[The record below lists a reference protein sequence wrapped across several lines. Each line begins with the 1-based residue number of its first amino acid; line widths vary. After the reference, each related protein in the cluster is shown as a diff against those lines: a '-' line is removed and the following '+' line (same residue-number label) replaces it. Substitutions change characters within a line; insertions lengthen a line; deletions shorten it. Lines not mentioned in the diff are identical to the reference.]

1 MKTVLIVN
9 ALVWA
14 IVILL
19 ASYLYKETE
28 GYKYLFGALVIGAG
42 FTNAIIYSALKKEKN
57 SSLGSY
63 KKTQ

>member
-19 ASYLYKETE
+19 ASYLYKDTE
-28 GYKYLFGALVIGAG
+28 GYKYLFGALVVGAG
-42 FTNAIIYSALKKEKN
+42 LTNAIIYSALKKGKIVP
-57 SSLGSY
+57 
-63 KKTQ
+63 

>member
-19 ASYLYKETE
+19 ASYLYKDTE

-42 FTNAIIYSALKKEKN
+42 LTNSIIYSALKKGKIVP
-57 SSLGSY
+57 
-63 KKTQ
+63 